1 MATSKYVSKCH
12 ITLPK
17 EMWHHVWTF
26 LDFDTLQKTCTIVS
40 KKWLEEIRDSPRL
53 SGEMT
58 LVPGIDFRSNQDIK
72 RINST
77 LSRWKK
83 LRVLH
88 IPNGVISFGM
98 NLKKH
103 KLLRKIYV
111 SGAKLS
117 FKKLGDWG
125 KATKYWFDPK
135 HFWNPAKLE
144 NVIDLKVRMDETL
157 PKGLA
162 QIERIGKSL
171 NHVENIRVAGEKFKP
186 ELFLSLNLKSLKTLS
201 LRTTVDVND
210 LLGTLHTIENVK
222 GLDLDIYI
230 GVDSGYQ
237 AFLETMKN
245 VFKEALEIID
255 KKFPRNST
263 KFIINDLEWENY
275 IKKCRGKAPRLYSC
289 SEPFDE
295 PDHDTSYDS
304 DEWDW

>member
-58 LVPGIDFRSNQDIK
+58 LVPRIDFRRNQDIK
-72 RINST
+72 RINAT

-88 IPNGVISFGM
+88 IPNGMISFGM

-103 KLLRKIYV
+103 KLLRKIVV
-111 SGAKLS
+111 SRANLS
-117 FKKLGDWG
+117 FQKLGDWG

-135 HFWNPAKLE
+135 HFWAPAKLE
-144 NVIDLKVRMDETL
+144 NVIELKISLKKM
-157 PKGLA
+157 P
-162 QIERIGKSL
+162 KSL
-171 NHVENIRVAGEKFKP
+171 VRNEKIGEKLKHVEKLCVKGRKFNPELILSFKFK
-186 ELFLSLNLKSLKTLS
+186 KLKTLFIDTGV
-201 LRTTVDVND
+201 RVND
-210 LLGTLHTIENVK
+210 LVGTLHAIGNLK
-222 GLDLDIYI
+222 GLDLNIYI
-230 GVDSGYQ
+230 AVDSRYR
-237 AFLETMKN
+237 ALEEYTKN
-245 VFKEALEIID
+245 VFKEAFEIID

-263 KFIINDLEWENY
+263 KVKVDDLEFNQF
-275 IKKCRGKAPRLYSC
+275 IKKYRGEAPKLYS
-289 SEPFDE
+289 SEETELEGTDY
-295 PDHDTSYDS
+295 SSDS
-304 DEWDW
+304 DAMNW